1 MKLSFSTLLLLLL
14 FLSSCQEDPKV
25 RDLEQKKETQKREV
39 IFTNINKGWNF
50 NAQPINE
57 TSRELTTIWTE
68 WRVFLNEL
76 GQKPKSSI
84 GAFQQKAKTLSKRAT
99 ELNNNIPINYNL
111 PEINSR
117 IAVITTKINAIN
129 LYIHLNQIPDKKIV
143 QLAQEINAE
152 AASMQWQLDE
162 IKRKSEIK
170 MEEGEGDMIRML
182 DTTRAIPNNP
192 EPKIIK

>member
-1 MKLSFSTLLLLLL
+1 MKLSFSTLLLLLV

-25 RDLEQKKETQKREV
+25 RALQQEKETQKREI

-50 NAQPINE
+50 TSQPLNP
-57 TSRELTTIWTE
+57 TSSELRTNWTE

-84 GAFQQKAKTLSKRAT
+84 GAFQQKAKTLSKRAA
-99 ELNNNIPINYNL
+99 ELNNNIPIKYNL
-111 PEINSR
+111 PEIKSR
-117 IAVITTKINAIN
+117 ISVITTKINAIN

-170 MEEGEGDMIRML
+170 MEEGEGDMLRML
-182 DTTRAIPNNP
+182 DTTRAIPTNP
-192 EPKIIK
+192 EPKIIQ